1 MNSSVNNKKQ
11 KSIYLVLNP
20 QMQED
25 LLIERLNLI
34 IDKGISYIQIWD
46 NFMKGQDIGK
56 MITEI
61 HAISSA
67 HQVPLLINNHW
78 KYLRDFP
85 LDGVH
90 FDSLPANLTEIKQN
104 INKDFIIG
112 VTCGNDLSVIEQ
124 ATEQNVDYISF
135 CSLFPSLSAR
145 NCEIV
150 ELKNIEKARQIFKKS
165 IFLSGGIIPE
175 NICKLADLDYDGIA
189 LISGLMSVE
198 TPQTIIEEYKKR
210 LNKIK

>member
-34 IDKGISYIQIWD
+34 IDKGISHIQIWD

-90 FDSLPANLTEIKQN
+90 FDSLPENLTEIKQN

-189 LISGLMSVE
+189 LISGLMGVE

>member
-61 HAISSA
+61 HSISSA

-112 VTCGNDLSVIEQ
+112 VTCGNDLSVIEL
-124 ATEQNVDYISF
+124 AAEQNVDYISF

>member
-61 HAISSA
+61 HSISSA

-112 VTCGNDLSVIEQ
+112 VTCGNDLSVIEL
-124 ATEQNVDYISF
+124 AAEQNVDYISF

-165 IFLSGGIIPE
+165 IFLSGGIVPE

-189 LISGLMSVE
+189 LISGLMGVE

>member
-61 HAISSA
+61 HSISSA

-112 VTCGNDLSVIEQ
+112 VTCGNDLSVIEL
-124 ATEQNVDYISF
+124 AAEQNVDYISF

-165 IFLSGGIIPE
+165 IFLSGGIVPE
-175 NICKLADLDYDGIA
+175 NIYKLADLDYDGIA

>member
-90 FDSLPANLTEIKQN
+90 FDSLPENLTEIKQN

-150 ELKNIEKARQIFKKS
+150 ELKNIKKARQIFKKS
-165 IFLSGGIIPE
+165 IFLSGGIVPE